1 MRTIGSEG
9 TEGRTLERGGPLS
22 EGLEGGK
29 EEEMKME
36 ECAQLQWTGGR
47 R

>member
-9 TEGRTLERGGPLS
+9 IEGRTLERGGRLR

-29 EEEMKME
+29 EGEMKME
-36 ECAQLQWTGGR
+36 ECALRQSTGGR